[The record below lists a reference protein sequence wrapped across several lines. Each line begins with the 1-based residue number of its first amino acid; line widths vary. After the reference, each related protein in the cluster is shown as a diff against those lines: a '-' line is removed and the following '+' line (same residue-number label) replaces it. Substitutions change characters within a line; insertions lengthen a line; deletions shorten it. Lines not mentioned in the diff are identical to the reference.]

1 MRRFFSLYDE
11 QTYRSAVFL
20 VDNVLLSY
28 SSLPNEGFVQVVTNT
43 IGTKSVCWQSLKNS
57 ADDVICRQLGYNNV
71 TSYFNKTVPSGGTEI
86 FSGSIDCSGGEK
98 HLSQCSMTTSTQT
111 CSLELSY
118 IKCKFLD
125 KYRAGK
131 R

>member
-28 SSLPNEGFVQVVTNT
+28 SSLPNEGVVQVVTNT
-43 IGTKSVCWQSLKNS
+43 RGTKVVGWQSLKNS
-57 ADDVICRQLGYNNV
+57 FDDVICRQLGYNNV
-71 TSYFNKTVPSGGTEI
+71 TSYFNKTVPSGSTDEI
-86 FSGSIDCSGGEK
+86 FSGRIDCSGGEK
-98 HLSQCSMTTSTQT
+98 HLSQCSITTSTQT
-111 CSLELSY
+111 CSSGLSY

-125 KYRAGK
+125 KYRAG
-131 R
+131 